1 MQTSKSLPMSQDI
14 FYNGYRR
21 YPKVQLLIHIDEFYG
36 NLLLTIQKFPS
47 LPVSDNHHFVG
58 LDQFLLEEV
67 HKLEVLLLG
76 HSDHGIQEHLVVGLR
91 KLDSGEQIRS
101 DTIEQGDVVGQELG

>member
-1 MQTSKSLPMSQDI
+1 MHTSNSLSKPQNI
-14 FYNGYRR
+14 FYNGYPSSTVDTYRNC
-21 YPKVQLLIHIDEFYG
+21 YG
-36 NLLLTIQKFPS
+36 NLLLTIQIFPS

-76 HSDHGIQEHLVVGLR
+76 HADHGIQEHLVVGLR
-91 KLDSGEQIRS
+91 KLDAGEQIRG